1 MKCDLLWPAFNNFL
15 SEISMQN
22 YGGAILLAWRSSG
35 AIGHIKE
42 TNFVNN
48 TAGVSLF
55 SSSSQFYWL
64 RHIRWQ
70 FSQLKYGMPIS
81 DSAEPALYWDNKF
94 VNIGNF
100 LVVVFNN
107 CAVTLQM
114 KRHEKMITVNP
125 MIGIIPEMIG
135 DCGYDGLPRSA
146 RVRILERVYRFIL
159 KSRNQQLIKKM
170 LAPSCLVQIS
180 RRNQDWIRLMV

>member
-15 SEISMQN
+15 SEISMQK

-64 RHIRWQ
+64 RHIR
-70 FSQLKYGMPIS
+70 
-81 DSAEPALYWDNKF
+81 
-94 VNIGNF
+94 
-100 LVVVFNN
+100 
-107 CAVTLQM
+107 
-114 KRHEKMITVNP
+114 
-125 MIGIIPEMIG
+125 
-135 DCGYDGLPRSA
+135 
-146 RVRILERVYRFIL
+146 
-159 KSRNQQLIKKM
+159 
-170 LAPSCLVQIS
+170 
-180 RRNQDWIRLMV
+180 